1 MNRHFLHPATLF
13 FLLTLVVALLSW
25 VGSIYGWSGVQSL
38 LSAEGLRWQLRN
50 VGDGFF
56 FRSFFLAISCCWL
69 SGWDSVCIQVLGGCP
84 TSNLSWQKTFPKR
97 KAFVVVESDR
107 WGSLYTGSFVSG
119 FRSMGDSTQYYRR
132 VEEFTLVRRCQLSP
146 FVGAGNNGDNL
157 RIQYRFIPYG

>member
-1 MNRHFLHPATLF
+1 MGWEHIWLVGRSESAQCGRVTLATQKCWRRLF
-13 FLLTLVVALLSW
+13 
-25 VGSIYGWSGVQSL
+25 
-38 LSAEGLRWQLRN
+38 SAP
-50 VGDGFF
+50 
-56 FRSFFLAISCCWL
+56 FLATSCCWL
-69 SGWDSVCIQVLGGCP
+69 SGWDSVCIQVFGGCP

>member
-50 VGDGFF
+50 VGDGF
-56 FRSFFLAISCCWL
+56 
-69 SGWDSVCIQVLGGCP
+69 LGGCP